1 MIDWLDV
8 YQNIAGGLCL
18 FTQSKGTWALLQTET
33 LSINQ
38 RWEGILEMQSF
49 AKDIKRD
56 HGFMTVTMFAKTR
69 GAFETFPKI
78 HPFCWGK
85 ASLEELTLGDLSI
98 LRGAAT

>member
-38 RWEGILEMQSF
+38 RWEGILEMQSS

-78 HPFCWGK
+78 HPFC
-85 ASLEELTLGDLSI
+85 
-98 LRGAAT
+98 

>member
-38 RWEGILEMQSF
+38 RWEGILEMQSS
-49 AKDIKRD
+49 AKDIKRN
-56 HGFMTVTMFAKTR
+56 HGFMTVTLSAE
-69 GAFETFPKI
+69 GAFETLSKNY
-78 HPFCWGK
+78 PFCWGK
-85 ASLEELTLGDLSI
+85 ASLDELTLGDLSI
-98 LRGAAT
+98 